1 MEEKLISKSELRRKV
16 RKEIEAVTHSEIT
29 SMSKE
34 LSSSLFSFLQKFQV
48 IQKKLLVGAYAP
60 ISGEPVWNLAFD
72 RGDQFDFAFPFA
84 SKAGE
89 MFFAKAM
96 FEDLEISSEFG
107 TDLGVPKN
115 KTEIVEPDVLLIP
128 GIAFSKTGERLGRGK
143 GYFDR
148 YLENY
153 SGLKVGLCFEF
164 QVKTF
169 IPTDEHDMKCDW
181 LITDKNIYKT
191 NPETQ
196 GEI

>member
-1 MEEKLISKSELRRKV
+1 VEEKLISKSELRRKV

-169 IPTDEHDMKCDW
+169 IPTDENDMKCDW